1 MRRNLSSAQ
10 IEIDALQQSNQAL
23 IERLQNAEE
32 IRLKMEA
39 HVSLLTEQVFNWQQ
53 NMRSFYSKDCLKQ

>member
-53 NMRSFYSKDCLKQ
+53 NMRSFYS